1 MSENIHAIFRVT
13 CQDLKD
19 GVWCALNERKIIWPC
34 FFSSNST
41 LPLLRY
47 VNSSTILLRI
57 NKTGKMY
64 CYRMQQNA
72 RA

>member
-34 FFSSNST
+34 FFFKQQYIAAAT
-41 LPLLRY
+41 L
-47 VNSSTILLRI
+47 
-57 NKTGKMY
+57 
-64 CYRMQQNA
+64 C
-72 RA
+72 